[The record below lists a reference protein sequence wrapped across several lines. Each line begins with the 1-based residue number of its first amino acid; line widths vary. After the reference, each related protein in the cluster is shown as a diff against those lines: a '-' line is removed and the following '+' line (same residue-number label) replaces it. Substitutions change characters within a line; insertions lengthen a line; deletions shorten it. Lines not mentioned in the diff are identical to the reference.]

1 MTDARRLITGHTGF
15 VGQHALNMWPQSLV
29 LPSMPDGK
37 NMDLRNKDALTQAIQ
52 ELAPDEVIHLAGISF
67 VPDSIKDPRLTYEV
81 NFLGTLNLLEAL
93 KASGFKG
100 KFLFVSSS
108 DPYGLV
114 ANENLPIKETLP
126 LAPRNPYAV
135 SKAAAEAL
143 CFQWSQTA
151 DFEIMIAR
159 PFNHIGPG
167 QSEKFVV
174 SDFAKQIVQIARN
187 NKNSDIY
194 VGNIDVT
201 RDFSDVRDVL
211 RAYEALLAKGT
222 NANIYNIC
230 SGREIS
236 IRSILEMLIDLS
248 GKKIN
253 ICKDSNRWRPSDQNR
268 VSASYEKIK
277 QTTGWEPIYSIEESV
292 KSVYQFW
299 EKIHV
304 D

>member
-1 MTDARRLITGHTGF
+1 MIAARRLITGHTGF

-37 NMDLRNKDALTQAIQ
+37 NIDLRNKEALTQAIQ
-52 ELAPDEVIHLAGISF
+52 ALAPDEVIHLAGISF

-93 KASGFKG
+93 KASSFKG

-114 ANENLPIKETLP
+114 ANENLPIVESLP
-126 LAPRNPYAV
+126 LSPRNPYAV

-174 SDFAKQIVQIARN
+174 SDFAKQIVAMSRSDQT
-187 NKNSDIY
+187 SDIY

-211 RAYEALLAKGT
+211 RGYDALLAHGVNSNT
-222 NANIYNIC
+222 YNIC
-230 SGREIS
+230 SGKEIS
-236 IRSILEMLIDLS
+236 IRSILEMLINIS
-248 GKKIN
+248 GKQIN
-253 ICKDSNRWRPSDQNR
+253 ICKDLNRWRPSEQNR

-277 QTTGWEPIYSIEESV
+277 QATGWIPIYSIEESV